1 MPFKK
6 TSKETEQYNT
16 FNHKIRNKCWIS
28 KFRNLLYKRG
38 EKKMLQV
45 TSDQRLRWTRQ
56 NYSKRDLAPPTM
68 AYAGST
74 HLNLR
79 VLWGVEPP
87 EREGAAQAKLGNHLS
102 DCWHWHWAAPKRSW
116 SPMPHF
122 ILSRSKSLENQ
133 QIQSETAKLISYS
146 YFCLQILA
154 HLVCIWILIS
164 LASLPIHHL
173 SRPLLFMLLLGS
185 SHVPL
190 P

>member
-28 KFRNLLYKRG
+28 KCRNLLYKRG
-38 EKKMLQV
+38 EKKNAPGDFRSTAEMNLSELQ
-45 TSDQRLRWTRQ
+45 Q
-56 NYSKRDLAPPTM
+56 KRSGSAYDGLYWQWPPKSEG
-68 AYAGST
+68 ALGRGA
-74 HLNLR
+74 
-79 VLWGVEPP
+79 P

-102 DCWHWHWAAPKRSW
+102 DYWHWHWAAPKRSW

-122 ILSRSKSLENQ
+122 ILSRSKSPENQ

-173 SRPLLFMLLLGS
+173 SRPLLFVLLLGS

-190 P
+190 S